1 VGPRLAGVPTRAHD
15 SRVRGSASQG
25 TPPSAWGWTLRELD
39 GERGV
44 YLSAFGAAA
53 SPEPLQSPSLGSGAA
68 HGLALNGP
76 AAPANVYD
84 ELPRAAAAPAP
95 APAPGVQYEP
105 LSAGAF
111 GPAPARAQEVPYEP
125 LSAGAFGPAP
135 APAQGV
141 PYEPLSAGA
150 FGPAP
155 APASAHVYDVLPGL
169 RSAPAPSPAAAPRL
183 GGPRPQLSAAPPAL
197 QPLPPLAQPQ
207 AAAAPQ
213 LQPLPQAAAA
223 PMVGPQLEAARAER
237 SRALAPSPERLE
249 RRAAWHA
256 ELARDKRLMTKPMHP
271 RYSGEETNKDQAQIG
286 RNLGDGRAGLGTRYA
301 DSPADFGVS
310 LEGGALK
317 KGGATLDS
325 TGSKRMW
332 AKDKD
337 ERVNYALD
345 GTGGLHAAD
354 ARAELVRSVDPATNS
369 ALRSN
374 HSSLVGGAEV
384 AAAGTMKVRG
394 GKVEELAD
402 DSGHYKPSLPH
413 THQAFEQLV
422 GGGAMDPMRSTVR
435 LEGKR
440 QLHRGKVDAEG
451 RPVAETEPELRISG
465 NELESYG
472 DELRGSRADYAQGGA
487 ADQLQSVEHKIRAA
501 HAPKE
506 RALTQ
511 LKERTPGGGV
521 PLPSERRRQGLGD
534 PAVQQHW
541 AKMREQKAHPLTRA
555 LPADDNVPTRHR
567 R

>member
-1 VGPRLAGVPTRAHD
+1 MGPRSAGVPTRAHE

-84 ELPRAAAAPAP
+84 ELPGAAAGPAPSPAADNVYDELPGARAAPAP
-95 APAPGVQYEP
+95 SPAADNVYDELPG
-105 LSAGAF
+105 
-111 GPAPARAQEVPYEP
+111 ARAA
-125 LSAGAFGPAP
+125 SAASPAADNVVDELP
-135 APAQGV
+135 RARA
-141 PYEPLSAGA
+141 A
-150 FGPAP
+150 PAP

-223 PMVGPQLEAARAER
+223 PMVDPQLEAARAER
-237 SRALAPSPERLE
+237 SRALAPSPARLE

-271 RYSGEETNKDQAQIG
+271 HYSGEETNQDDAQIC
-286 RNLGDGRAGLGTRYA
+286 RDLGDGRAGLGTRYA

-374 HSSLVGGAEV
+374 HSSLVGGADV

-440 QLHRGKVDAEG
+440 RFHRGKLDKEL

-472 DELRGSRADYAQGGA
+472 DELRRSRADFAQGGA

-511 LKERTPGGGV
+511 LKQRTPGGGV
-521 PLPSERRRQGLGD
+521 PLPSERRQQGLGD

-541 AKMREQKAHPLTRA
+541 AKMREQKAHQLTRA
-555 LPADDNVPTRHR
+555 LPADHNVPTRHR